1 MHGSVDITPPL
12 QQTPQRII
20 SLVPSLTEVLFA
32 FGLGPHIVGVTDYC
46 TEPQPEVRSK
56 PTVGGTKN
64 PDVQA
69 ILRLAPD
76 FVVANVEENR
86 RQDIEYLQAHGI
98 PVFVCFPQTVAEAL
112 VALRTLARAT
122 AAEAQAVPVLERIK
136 AAYEETKTFT
146 AARRTVR
153 VFCPIWKDPWM
164 TINRQTF
171 IHDMLETC
179 GGANIFAER
188 ERRFPLAADLG
199 RRSAWDTGQ
208 VEGRDRRYPRVTLD
222 EMAALMPEVI
232 LLPDEPYRFTEA
244 NQADF
249 AGLVQVPAVR
259 DERIYIIDGKTV
271 CWYWSRLD
279 ESLRFLR
286 QIILS
291 PEG

>member
-1 MHGSVDITPPL
+1 MLDTTPPL

-122 AAEAQAVPVLERIK
+122 SAEARAVPVLERIE
-136 AAYEETKTFT
+136 AAYEDTKTFT
-146 AARRTVR
+146 AARRKVR

-164 TINRQTF
+164 TINRETF
-171 IHDMLETC
+171 IHDVIETC
-179 GGANIFAER
+179 GGTNIFADR

-199 RRSAWDTGQ
+199 ERPERDAAQ
-208 VEGRDRRYPRVTLD
+208 AEARDRRYPRVTLA
-222 EMAALMPEVI
+222 EMASLMPEVI
-232 LLPDEPYRFTEA
+232 LLPDEPYRFTA
-244 NQADF
+244 ADRADF
-249 AGLVQVPAVR
+249 VGWLQVPAVR
-259 DERIYIIDGKTV
+259 DQRILLIDGKTV

-279 ESLRFLR
+279 ESLRSLR
-286 QIILS
+286 ALLLPQ
-291 PEG
+291 

>member
-1 MHGSVDITPPL
+1 MLAITPAL
-12 QQTPQRII
+12 QQIPQRIV

-32 FGLGPHIVGVTDYC
+32 FGLGSRIVGVTDYC
-46 TEPQPEVRSK
+46 VEPQPVVRWK
-56 PTVGGTKN
+56 PSIGGTKN
-64 PDVQA
+64 PDVLA

-76 FVVANVEENR
+76 LVVANVEENR
-86 RQDIEYLQAHGI
+86 REDAECLQARGI

-112 VALRTLARAT
+112 VTLRALAQAT
-122 AAEAQAVPVLERIK
+122 RAEAQAAPVLEKI
-136 AAYEETKTFT
+136 ATAYEETKAFT
-146 AARRTVR
+146 AGRRKVR

-164 TINRQTF
+164 TINRDTF
-171 IHDMLETC
+171 VHDMLETC

-199 RRSAWDTGQ
+199 LRSEWESGR
-208 VEGRDRRYPRVTLD
+208 VVGRDRRYPRVTLD
-222 EMAALMPEVI
+222 EMIGLRPEVI

-244 NQADF
+244 DQADL
-249 AGLVQVPAVR
+249 ARLVEVPAIR
-259 DERIYIIDGKTV
+259 EKRIHIIDGKTV

-279 ESLRFLR
+279 EGLRFLR